1 MGTRRRC
8 RRSLRRISR
17 IRAVS
22 GGDIV
27 QRSEFLLCSQ
37 VPCAEGEAVHGGV
50 SGVYQFYLV
59 IFIPAFREFH
69 EQVLSA
75 FHEYQGHAHSALTGM
90 WGALQHRLLHTYRYG
105 VRTYTQDITLQVFFF
120 FLYTTPPIRRRL
132 ALSSSLQ
139 LLWIDCAVLGV
150 AGRLA
155 LLGRNRG
162 SRCSRIG
169 YYWCKSTL
177 RSRLGLVCG

>member
-22 GGDIV
+22 GGDII
-27 QRSEFLLCSQ
+27 QRSELLLCSH

-50 SGVYQFYLV
+50 SGVYQFYMV

-75 FHEYQGHAHSALTGM
+75 FHEYQGHAHSALTGI
-90 WGALQHRLLHTYRYG
+90 WGALQHRLLQHRLLQHQLLSRLAKHTYRSSKTAFG
-105 VRTYTQDITLQVFFF
+105 HTLMISHFK
-120 FLYTTPPIRRRL
+120 
-132 ALSSSLQ
+132 SSS
-139 LLWIDCAVLGV
+139 
-150 AGRLA
+150 
-155 LLGRNRG
+155 
-162 SRCSRIG
+162 SF
-169 YYWCKSTL
+169 STL
-177 RSRLGLVCG
+177 HRQFAADSHSLQAFSFFGSTVLYEGLRGG